1 MRKKKYPAYI
11 ISVDNLAFGG
21 TGKTPLTLMLVEEL
35 LARKFPVA
43 IVTRGY
49 RSAYER
55 DGLRVGPEH
64 TAAQVGD
71 EAALLKRRTP
81 DSGVYIGRCRAC
93 SIERAVEDGYRFV
106 VLDDGL
112 QSTDIKKNF
121 SIMLVKRSHPYYYL
135 RNFRFYSQR
144 EDVVLYLDENETLHE
159 PGSYRFTFTG
169 FFDSNGNQVEVGASG
184 IAGFSALGD
193 NARFKKDLEQYHCLG
208 FKGFPDH
215 HAYDARDLKALD
227 DFRRNLNAEYLVCTE
242 KDFVKIQPNSIG
254 EIPLIFVKNSIKLSV
269 DLMGQILDDAK
280 AKGFV

>member
-1 MRKKKYPAYI
+1 MRKKSYPAYI
-11 ISVDNLAFGG
+11 VSVDNLAFGG

-71 EAALLKRRTP
+71 EAALLKRRIP
-81 DSGVYIGRCRAC
+81 DAGVYIGRCRKH
-93 SIERAVEDGYRFV
+93 SIERAIDDGYRFI

-112 QSTDIKKNF
+112 QSTDIIKDF
-121 SIMLVKRSHPYYYL
+121 SVMLIKRSHPYYYL
-135 RNFRFYSQR
+135 RNFRCYSRR
-144 EDVVLYLDENETLHE
+144 EDIMLYFEENETAHE

-169 FFDSNGNQVEVGASG
+169 FFDPNGNRVEVGSSG
-184 IAGFSALGD
+184 IVGFSALGD
-193 NARFKKDLEQYHCLG
+193 NVRFKHDLEQYNCLG

-215 HAYDARDLKALD
+215 HAYAKQDLRALDNFRRDLQAD
-227 DFRRNLNAEYLVCTE
+227 YLVCTE
-242 KDFVKIQPNSIG
+242 KDFVKIQPIPIG
-254 EIPLIFVKNSIKLSV
+254 EIPLIFVKNSIKLDV